1 MHRLLIGHKGSEK
14 YVVLQTFYTSGL
26 WNCFCSFPNNYNIF
40 TFNWPLL
47 SLVFYH
53 ILLDQWFLNLWF
65 QFLFSCY
72 QCSQRDFNQHE
83 IPKSPNGN
91 LIMLRMSSTFLL
103 RIRSRKRKQCIRAFY
118 PINHTPHTYV
128 IRNLLHCK

>member
-14 YVVLQTFYTSGL
+14 YIVLQHCIHHGYEIVSAVFRV
-26 WNCFCSFPNNYNIF
+26 
-40 TFNWPLL
+40 PLL
-47 SLVFYH
+47 SIVFYH
-53 ILLDQWFLNLWF
+53 ILLDQWLLNLCF

>member
-14 YVVLQTFYTSGL
+14 YIVLQTFYTSWL
-26 WNCFCSFPNNYNIF
+26 WNCFCCFPSS
-40 TFNWPLL
+40 TFNCALL
-47 SLVFYH
+47 SMVLYH
-53 ILLDQWFLNLWF
+53 ILLDHWLLNLCF